1 MNRHFVI
8 CCSLLQ
14 HTTRYLRRGLM
25 ASLLA
30 LAFVFQSPAKGLEL
44 ELYEVSLPR
53 ALTLI
58 YAQVFQR
65 PFMLHP
71 DLHHDSRTLTLYLTP
86 EVDPEQ
92 FIRRYLA
99 NMDIAIHR
107 RDGVDYIAPQVKRPV
122 PVKMGSFVYEPRHRS
137 VAYLADLLRSQFPG
151 QFSASSGV
159 GSSSQLQPG
168 QVEPGTA
175 SAMLNRA
182 GDVLVYYGPEQEIAR
197 LQAMLPLIDT
207 QVGEVL
213 VKGYVFEVQTTE
225 RNGSGMALAAK
236 LLSGR
241 FGIEIGTA
249 QGMGNLVTINTPS
262 LDAIYEMFSSDGR
275 FHVLSAP
282 MLRVKSGARASF
294 SVGSDV
300 PVLGSVVIQ
309 DRTPIQSV
317 EYRSSG
323 VLFEVSPEIRREVID
338 LAISQQL
345 SNFVKTDTGVNN
357 SPTLIKRDVSTAVTV
372 GDGDIILLSGLAE
385 NKDSDANTGLSF
397 LPSFMRSNASER
409 SKTDIIV
416 ILQANRIIR

>member
-1 MNRHFVI
+1 MNRLFI
-8 CCSLLQ
+8 RQWLLVP
-14 HTTRYLRRGLM
+14 
-25 ASLLA
+25 LLA
-30 LAFVFQSPAKGLEL
+30 LTFVFQVQSKGLEL
-44 ELYEVSLPR
+44 ELYEVNLPR

-58 YAQVFQR
+58 YSQIFQR

-71 DLHHDSRTLTLYLTP
+71 DLHHDTRTLTLYLTP

-99 NMDIAIHR
+99 NMNIAIHR
-107 RDGVDYIAPQVKRPV
+107 RDGVDYIAPEVKRIKPI
-122 PVKMGSFVYEPRHRS
+122 KMGSFVYEPRHRS
-137 VAYLADLLRSQFPG
+137 VSYLADLLRSQFPG
-151 QFSASSGV
+151 QLSASSGV
-159 GSSSQLQPG
+159 GSSAQLQPG
-168 QVEPGTA
+168 EVEPGTA

-182 GDVLVYYGPEQEIAR
+182 GDVLVYYGPAQDIAR
-197 LQAMLPLIDT
+197 LKAMLPMIDT

-225 RNGSGMALAAK
+225 RNGSGLAVAAK

-249 QGMGNLVTINTPS
+249 QGMGNMVTFNTPS
-262 LDAIYEMFSSDGR
+262 LDAIYEMFSTDGR

-294 SVGSDV
+294 SVGSEV
-300 PVLGSVVIQ
+300 PVLGSVIIQ
-309 DRTPIQSV
+309 DQTPVQSV

-323 VLFEVSPEIRREVID
+323 VLFEVLPQIRREVID
-338 LAISQQL
+338 LDISQQL

-357 SPTLIKRDVSTAVTV
+357 SPTLIKRDVSTSVTV

-397 LPSFMRSNASER
+397 LPNFMRSNANEN

-416 ILQANRIIR
+416 IMQANRIIR

>member
-1 MNRHFVI
+1 MSRWIIIMVLSVVG
-8 CCSLLQ
+8 SLQ
-14 HTTRYLRRGLM
+14 
-25 ASLLA
+25 
-30 LAFVFQSPAKGLEL
+30 VQAKSLEL

-58 YAQVFQR
+58 YAQVFKR

-71 DLHHDSRTLTLYLTP
+71 DLHQDNRTLTLYLTP
-86 EVDPEQ
+86 EVDPER
-92 FIRRYLA
+92 FVRRYLA

-107 RDGVDYIAPQVKRPV
+107 RDGVDYIAPIMKRVKPI
-122 PVKMGSFVYEPRHRS
+122 KMGSFVYEPRHRS
-137 VAYLADLLRSQFPG
+137 VSYLTDLLRSQFPS
-151 QFSASSGV
+151 QLSANTGV
-159 GSSSQLQPG
+159 GSSAQLQPG
-168 QVEPGTA
+168 QIEPETA

-182 GDVLVYYGPEQEIAR
+182 GDVLVYYGPEQDITR
-197 LQAMLPLIDT
+197 LKAMLQLIDT

-213 VKGYVFEVQTTE
+213 VKGYVFEVQTNE
-225 RNGSGMALAAK
+225 RNGSGLAVAAK

-262 LDAIYEMFSSDGR
+262 LDAIFEMFSSDGR

-282 MLRVKSGARASF
+282 MLRVTSGARASF
-294 SVGSDV
+294 SVGSEV

-309 DRTPIQSV
+309 DRTPVQSV

-323 VLFEVSPEIRREVID
+323 VLFEVLPQIRREVID
-338 LAISQQL
+338 LDISQQL

-357 SPTLIKRDVSTAVTV
+357 SPTLIKRDVSTSVTV

-397 LPSFMRSNASER
+397 LPDFMRSNANES

-416 ILQANRIIR
+416 ILQANRITR